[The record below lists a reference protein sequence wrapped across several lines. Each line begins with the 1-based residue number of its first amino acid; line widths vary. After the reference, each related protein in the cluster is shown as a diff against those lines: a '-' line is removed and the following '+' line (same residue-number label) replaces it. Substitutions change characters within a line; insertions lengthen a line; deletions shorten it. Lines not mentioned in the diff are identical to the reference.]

1 MENTQDTVARL
12 MASVEAAFA
21 EREARTQA
29 ILETT
34 VDAIITINEQGL
46 IESFNAAAERIFG
59 YSAEEITGKNVNLL
73 MPPPYHDE
81 HDGYLAR
88 YRRTGEK
95 RIIGIGREVEGKRKD
110 GSTFPIDLSVSEVRF
125 GDQRIFTG
133 IVRDVS
139 ERKRLQQELLRAS
152 RMELVG
158 QLVSGIAHEIGT
170 PLNVISGNA
179 ELLQMDL
186 QTRGEST
193 EITHVIIEQIDR
205 ITALVTRL
213 LTFARAREDTM
224 TSLPLQV
231 PLNNAL
237 RLLAERFRREGITV
251 HLDLPTDVPDVCGI
265 AHQLE
270 QVFINILVNAW
281 HAMPAGGT
289 LTIWIERSDADYIRL
304 AFGDTGVG
312 LPAEEAERVFE
323 PFYSTKGDQGSG
335 LGLTICRQIMDT
347 HRGAISLSSKPGTG
361 TTVTLEFPRA
371 DARP

>member
-1 MENTQDTVARL
+1 
-12 MASVEAAFA
+12 
-21 EREARTQA
+21 
-29 ILETT
+29 
-34 VDAIITINEQGL
+34 
-46 IESFNAAAERIFG
+46 
-59 YSAEEITGKNVNLL
+59 

-125 GDQRIFTG
+125 GNQRIFTG

-193 EITHVIIEQIDR
+193 EITRVIIEQIDR

-224 TSLPLQV
+224 ASLLLQV

-237 RLLAERFRREGITV
+237 RLLEERFRREGITV
-251 HLDLPTDVPDVCGI
+251 HLDLPTDVPDVWGI

-281 HAMPAGGT
+281 HAMPEGGT
-289 LTIWIERSDADYIRL
+289 LTIWTERSDADYVRL
-304 AFGDTGVG
+304 AFADTGVG
-312 LPAEEAERVFE
+312 VSAEEAERVFD

-347 HRGAISLSSKPGTG
+347 HRGVIYLSSTLGTG
-361 TTVTLEFPRA
+361 TTVTLEFPCA
-371 DARP
+371 DARS